1 MSKSY
6 ARIFRFLF
14 ARLTLMLGSQ
24 MRQSRRE
31 GAPMT
36 GDDEKDGAKR
46 VEPARPSKK
55 STEEVLKRVAR
66 PAWRSPLFWWL
77 VEHHDAVRRDEAE
90 TGRGVPW
97 RELCVDFVGMGI
109 TLADGRPV
117 KPATAKK
124 IWQRVR
130 KEVVRVEERRAQE
143 RAEREARRAADPQQ
157 NMPSRFTGS
166 FPAPLADRQPPL
178 ATTSSTAKPPAMNIQ
193 RGLKAGVPAAV
204 GGPTEATRIGWTTP
218 AAMTLTP
225 SDRPMPGGPVPIGGW
240 EERLSWEDV
249 TIILD
254 NEPFDLRLVL
264 DPESQRDAARPWRLG
279 DVSPEDEVRSFQG
292 YLIDRFKSWRK
303 DRRGY
308 SANQIDRTWRKYL
321 GKP

>member
-24 MRQSRRE
+24 MRQSRRA

-130 KEVVRVEERRAQE
+130 KEVVRVEERRAQV
-143 RAEREARRAADPQQ
+143 RAEREARRAADPRQ

-166 FPAPLADRQPPL
+166 FPAPLADRQPPSGDDIVDGE
-178 ATTSSTAKPPAMNIQ
+178 AAGDEHSTRPESGRPRRGGRADRSHPHRMDHSGGDDFDAFGSADARRAGAD
-193 RGLKAGVPAAV
+193 RGL
-204 GGPTEATRIGWTTP
+204 GGTP
-218 AAMTLTP
+218 LL
-225 SDRPMPGGPVPIGGW
+225 GG
-240 EERLSWEDV
+240 
-249 TIILD
+249 
-254 NEPFDLRLVL
+254 FDH
-264 DPESQRDAARPWRLG
+264 
-279 DVSPEDEVRSFQG
+279 
-292 YLIDRFKSWRK
+292 
-303 DRRGY
+303 Y
-308 SANQIDRTWRKYL
+308 SRQ
-321 GKP
+321 